1 LTKVHGIELYS
12 KIIKT
17 TEIIMAQILSKTKI
31 LEDVNASEWKNISK
45 GLRDIYPYLSKDD
58 LKLVKG
64 KEGRLIERLQD
75 KTGQSK
81 QEVLNN
87 IAYSRDVLS
96 N

>member
-1 LTKVHGIELYS
+1 
-12 KIIKT
+12 
-17 TEIIMAQILSKTKI
+17 MAQILSKTKI